1 VNPRAD
7 TANRIVLAVLGLLL
21 VAGAGAGL
29 AAGLGAWGSVPADRP
44 ILDPR
49 LRDFSERHGWLWAV
63 VAAAGLVVAGL
74 ACRWL
79 GGQLHTDRV
88 RILELESDPR
98 TGETTIPTSALT
110 DAVATEIAGYRGVRH
125 VTARTIGTAAHPR
138 TVLHVE
144 LADRAPIGEV
154 RRRIDDEAIAHLRTA
169 LQDPGLPVQLEL
181 AVAPLTRG
189 RPATPY
195 RPAREPL

>member
-7 TANRIVLAVLGLLL
+7 TANRIVLAAVGLLL

-29 AAGLGAWGSVPADRP
+29 AAGEGVWGSAAAGRP
-44 ILDPR
+44 VLDPA
-49 LRDFSERHGWLWAV
+49 LRDLAERNGWLWAV
-63 VAAAGLVVAGL
+63 VAAAGLVVAAF

-79 GGQLHTDRV
+79 IAGLRTDRIRV
-88 RILELESDPR
+88 LELESDPR
-98 TGETTIPTSALT
+98 TGTTTIPASALT
-110 DAVATEIAGYRGVRH
+110 DAVAAEISGYRGVRKA
-125 VTARTIGTAAHPR
+125 TARTIGTAASPR
-138 TVLHVE
+138 VVLHVD

-154 RRRIDDEAIAHLRTA
+154 RRRIDDDAIAHLRAA
-169 LQDPGLPVQLEL
+169 LRDDGLPVQLEL

-195 RPAREPL
+195 RPVREPL